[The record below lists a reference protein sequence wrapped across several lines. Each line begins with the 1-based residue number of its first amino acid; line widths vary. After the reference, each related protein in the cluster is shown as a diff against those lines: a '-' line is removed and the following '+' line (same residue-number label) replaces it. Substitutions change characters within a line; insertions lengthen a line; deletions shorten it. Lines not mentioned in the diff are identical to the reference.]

1 MITRNLLTDLI
12 YIFLLGTF
20 QIVILNR
27 VTIFGIYTPVMYP
40 LFVMFYPFLRSQFTF
55 LGMSF
60 LLGLGIDA
68 HLGTWG
74 INTFATTTL
83 AYFRIKIFRNSTES
97 TTDFFSFQSLQWNH
111 FAFFIFFSILI
122 HQFIVQFLEFFKL
135 QNILYILLN
144 ILITS
149 GISFLFIL
157 LFAIIFRVKKNI

>member
-83 AYFRIKIFRNSTES
+83 AYFRIKIFFLSRVCNGTISP
-97 TTDFFSFQSLQWNH
+97 FSFFLVSS
-111 FAFFIFFSILI
+111 FINLSYNFW
-122 HQFIVQFLEFFKL
+122 
-135 QNILYILLN
+135 
-144 ILITS
+144 
-149 GISFLFIL
+149 SFLNFKIYYT
-157 LFAIIFRVKKNI
+157 FY